1 MIIRPDVRACSAV
14 AVENAGTVQADFYIA
29 EARQEW
35 DDPMRRRGVAA
46 DAPRQVAV
54 QECEESRKAKFT
66 TNYGAPEFQPPPSF
80 SGRSAVSRAAAQH
93 AARKLLHT

>member
-1 MIIRPDVRACSAV
+1 V
-14 AVENAGTVQADFYIA
+14 VENAGTVQADFYVA

-35 DDPMRRRGVAA
+35 DDPMRRRGGPV

-66 TNYGAPEFQPPPSF
+66 TNYGAPEYQPPPSF
-80 SGRSAVSRAAAQH
+80 SGAACVTPCAQ
-93 AARKLLHT
+93 T